1 MAQLRKDSELLAQSQ
16 LANAQLR
23 AQVAQLEAALGLAQA
38 KAKQLA
44 SDRAVDARRKA
55 ALEAKVA
62 ELDGARVAME
72 AELQRAKD
80 ARLQSAEVRQ
90 GGVELWKS
98 KVMKLR
104 ADKARLEA
112 ENAQLQATLDACR
125 K

>member
-1 MAQLRKDSELLAQSQ
+1 
-16 LANAQLR
+16 
-23 AQVAQLEAALGLAQA
+23 
-38 KAKQLA
+38 
-44 SDRAVDARRKA
+44 
-55 ALEAKVA
+55 
-62 ELDGARVAME
+62 ME